1 MKIRFLNAI
10 LILTTW
16 PILASGQSQVKIV
29 SACEVLANLSEYG
42 NAVVA
47 VVGRLD
53 VTGVIYDRRSY
64 VSQDGCANQIVTEN
78 YVWPN
83 KILIWTVHEK
93 GLPNPPNDKPELD
106 RSLLAEKVAGM
117 KGTTSLGLRNEFRAD
132 KNGQLVNFIVQNEW
146 VVAYGHTYYSPH
158 LTTAESCKEFGCD
171 GFSGKAPVIITVD
184 PKNVH
189 TIKED
194 GTFSG
199 SEKPSQ

>member
-1 MKIRFLNAI
+1 MKIRSFNAM
-10 LILTTW
+10 LILTTL
-16 PILASGQSQVKIV
+16 PILAFGQSQAKIV
-29 SACEVLANLSEYG
+29 SACEVLANLDEYG

-53 VTGVIYDRRSY
+53 VTGVIYDRRNY
-64 VSQDGCANQIVTEN
+64 VSQDGCGSPVITEN
-78 YVWPN
+78 YLWPN
-83 KILIWTVHEK
+83 KILIWTTHEK
-93 GLPNPPNDKPELD
+93 GLPNPPTDKPELD
-106 RSLLAEKVAGM
+106 QQLLAEKVASM
-117 KGTTSLGLRNEFRAD
+117 KGTTSLGLRNEFRVD
-132 KNGQLVNFIVQNEW
+132 KNGQLVNFIAQNEW

-158 LTTAESCKEFGCD
+158 LTTAESCKEFGCE

-199 SEKPSQ
+199 FEKANN